1 MSLLQDVLRT
11 QTLDSLDKTLAAVPS
26 SQQIETD
33 SDDELVNVVS
43 IPGTPARSRPASRPA
58 SRAASPSRGAKK
70 TLRGTA
76 LLSSHPS
83 TDPLKAFPTEISQRI
98 FGHFS
103 ISELAKC
110 ARVSRKWSRSQTIN
124 YVWFQ
129 NYRKEHFHDD
139 HLPPG
144 KWSKRESKQNW
155 RITYLNVIAARER
168 ESLSYSRPQ
177 SRASGTGSGYQTPQ
191 ELREEKWKSEA
202 EGQIKPSKVEMREL
216 YKELGGRKVRGK
228 GKISTGGTR
237 DKGGWGEDAGGTE
250 DY

>member
-33 SDDELVNVVS
+33 SDDELVNV
-43 IPGTPARSRPASRPA
+43 
-58 SRAASPSRGAKK
+58 
-70 TLRGTA
+70 
-76 LLSSHPS
+76 
-83 TDPLKAFPTEISQRI
+83 
-98 FGHFS
+98 
-103 ISELAKC
+103 
-110 ARVSRKWSRSQTIN
+110 
-124 YVWFQ
+124 
-129 NYRKEHFHDD
+129 
-139 HLPPG
+139 
-144 KWSKRESKQNW
+144 
-155 RITYLNVIAARER
+155 
-168 ESLSYSRPQ
+168 